1 MNQLFQQLNPQ
12 SQGALSNRMNMLKQK
27 FQQVKM
33 LTDPIGYINNSP
45 ELKGVMDM
53 VNQNGGNA
61 QQFFYKLAEQKG
73 VNPNDILNMFK

>member
-33 LTDPIGYINNSP
+33 LTTPIGYINSSP

-73 VNPNDILNMFK
+73 VDPNEILNMFK

>member
-1 MNQLFQQLNPQ
+1 MSQLFQQLNPQ
-12 SQGALSNRMNMLKQK
+12 SQGALSNRMNILKQK

>member
-33 LTDPIGYINNSP
+33 LTNPIGYINSSP

-73 VNPNDILNMFK
+73 VDPNEILNMFK

>member
-12 SQGALSNRMNMLKQK
+12 SQGALSSRMNMLKQK

-33 LTDPIGYINNSP
+33 LTNPIGYINSSP
-45 ELKGVMDM
+45 ELKGVIDM

-61 QQFFYKLAEQKG
+61 QQLFYKLAEQKG
-73 VNPNDILNMFK
+73 VDPNEILNMFK